1 MDELIFRAVLG
12 SDLELIQTVRTLFL
26 EYQAEHAD
34 NPCFKA
40 LDHELAALPGEYSA
54 PAGGLWLACQGGVV
68 AGCVALRPLN
78 DLECEMKRLFVR
90 DHFRGRGFGLQLAE
104 FCIDQARSK
113 GYARLRLDTIHTMVA
128 ARAIYEKLGFS
139 ESGPYYDEPIEG
151 AHCLV
156 LDL

>member
-1 MDELIFRAVLG
+1 MDELMFRAVQG
-12 SDLELIQTVRTLFL
+12 SDLDSIQVARALFL
-26 EYQAEHAD
+26 EYQSEHAD
-34 NPCFKA
+34 NPCFKS
-40 LDHELAALPGEYSA
+40 LDHELAVLPGEYSA
-54 PAGGLWLACQGGVV
+54 PDGGLWLVFDGIVV

-90 DHFRGRGFGLQLAE
+90 DQLRGRGFGRQLAE

-128 ARAIYEKLGFS
+128 ARAIYEKLGFA
-139 ESGPYYDEPIEG
+139 ESKPYYDEPIEG

-156 LDL
+156 LNL